1 MALTKDEASQ
11 QATYLDNAGAARFYI
26 EQFDQFINDMQK
38 NHYGNPHS
46 GHASGKLTASRI
58 AEVRERILKHFG
70 TDSSQHCVVFT
81 SSCTAALKLVGECFA
96 YSSCAGCSKKRSKLS
111 LNNSRTV
118 GRIGECKRGG
128 CRLVY
133 LFDNHTSVIGMREYA
148 WQRDVG
154 VVCVS
159 EDELVNVIDR
169 PEPTDHGN
177 ESCNCTALF
186 VYPGQS
192 NFSGRKYPLDW
203 CERISSGG
211 MLGPQRW
218 YTCIDGA
225 ALLSSSRPQLGAAAG
240 PDFLACSF
248 YKMFGFPTGIGALV
262 IRRKSAHLL
271 QKVYYGGGTVEFYL
285 PNTDFHVFRQN
296 IEERFEDGS
305 LPYHLVIA
313 LQYGFDEL
321 ERFGGVEKIGL
332 RIFNLAK
339 LAYDRLLE
347 LKHGNGNPV
356 AEIYC
361 NNGFRSP
368 AEQGGIINFNLLDR
382 DGQYVAC
389 SEVERMA
396 TLFDVQLRSGY
407 FCNIGACQLHLNLTD
422 EDIRKNFQNAVEK
435 DNDETKK
442 PRGSVRISFGWNSN
456 ESDVDS
462 FINFI
467 VIWLILKYDHQ
478 GRRL

>member
-1 MALTKDEASQ
+1 MALTEDEALQ
-11 QATYLDNAGAARFYI
+11 LAAYLDNAGAAEFYV
-26 EQFDQFINDMQK
+26 EPFERFINDMRK

-118 GRIGECKRGG
+118 GRIEECKRGG
-128 CRLVY
+128 SRLVY

-177 ESCNCTALF
+177 EPCNCTALF

-248 YKMFGFPTGIGALV
+248 YKMFGFSTGIGALV
-262 IRRKSAHLL
+262 IRRKSAHIL
-271 QKVYYGGGTVEFYL
+271 QKVYYGGG
-285 PNTDFHVFRQN
+285 
-296 IEERFEDGS
+296 
-305 LPYHLVIA
+305 
-313 LQYGFDEL
+313 
-321 ERFGGVEKIGL
+321 GVEEIGL
-332 RIFNLAK
+332 HIFNLAK

-361 NNGFRSP
+361 KNGFRSP
-368 AEQGGIINFNLLDR
+368 AEQGGIINFNLLNR

-396 TLFDVQLRSGY
+396 TLFDVQLRTGY

-422 EDIRKNFQNAVEK
+422 EDIRKNFQNAAEK

-442 PRGSVRISFGWNSN
+442 PHGSVRISFGWNSC
-456 ESDVDS
+456 EDDVDS
-462 FINFI
+462 FIDFI
-467 VIWLILKYDHQ
+467 VMWLILKYDHQ

>member
-1 MALTKDEASQ
+1 MNLTKDEAFEK
-11 QATYLDNAGAARFYI
+11 AAYLDCAGAAEFH
-26 EQFDQFINDMQK
+26 EQQFDQFINDMRK

-46 GHASGKLTASRI
+46 GHASGMLTASRI

-70 TDSSQHCVVFT
+70 TDSNQHCVVFT

-96 YSSCAGCSKKRSKLS
+96 YSSCAECLTKRGILS
-111 LNNSRTV
+111 LNNCRTV
-118 GRIGECKRGG
+118 GKIEECKGGG
-128 CRLVY
+128 CRFVY

-154 VVCVS
+154 VVCVN

-169 PEPTDHGN
+169 PEHDHGN
-177 ESCNCTALF
+177 EPCHCTALF

-192 NFSGRKYPLDW
+192 NFSGHKYPLSW

-225 ALLSSSRPQLGAAAG
+225 ALLSSSRPQLGATAG

-262 IRRKSAHLL
+262 IRKSSAHLL
-271 QKVYYGGGTVEFYL
+271 KKVYYGGGTVEFYL
-285 PNTDFHVFRQN
+285 PNTDFHAFRQN

-313 LQYGFDEL
+313 LQYGFDQL
-321 ERFGGVEKIGL
+321 EQLGGVERIGL

-339 LAYDRLLE
+339 LAHDRLLT
-347 LKHGNGNPV
+347 LKHSNGNPV
-356 AEIYC
+356 AKVYC
-361 NNGFRSP
+361 NNGFRSVT
-368 AEQGGIINFNLLDR
+368 EQGGIVNFNLLDS

-396 TLFDVQLRSGY
+396 TLFNVQLRSGY

-422 EDIRKNFQNAVEK
+422 EDIRQNFQNAVAK

-442 PRGSVRISFGWNSN
+442 PCGSVRISFGWTST
-456 ESDVDS
+456 ESDVDR
-462 FINFI
+462 FIDFI
-467 VIWLILKYDHQ
+467 INWLILKYDHQ